1 MQHPQHRIAHRH
13 CLVPQVDPAPP
24 RNHARTTARTNA
36 RTAARIPARQPALP
50 PA

>member
-13 CLVPQVDPAPP
+13 RLVPQVDPAPP
-24 RNHARTTARTNA
+24 RSNA
-36 RTAARIPARQPALP
+36 STVIRIPARQAAQP

>member
-13 CLVPQVDPAPP
+13 CLVPHVDPGPP
-24 RNHARTTARTNA
+24 RNDTRTL
-36 RTAARIPARQPALP
+36 ARIPARQPALP

>member
-13 CLVPQVDPAPP
+13 CLVPHMEPAPP
-24 RNHARTTARTNA
+24 RNDARTTARTV
-36 RTAARIPARQPALP
+36 ARIPARQPALP

>member
-13 CLVPQVDPAPP
+13 RRVTRVDPAPP
-24 RNHARTTARTNA
+24 RDHARP
-36 RTAARIPARQPALP
+36 AARIPARQPALP